1 MKRVYMFFVW
11 AVLLFALSAC
21 GNGGEGAEG
30 SSQGVSGRTQGSPQ
44 PVTEET
50 QVEGDD
56 TQSSEETA
64 SVSEESGGRTLVA
77 YFTMAD
83 IVPEGADAVTHTT
96 PMVGNTEAAA
106 LEIGRQTGGELF
118 AIKTVSD
125 YPVSH
130 SECSAIAEE
139 EMKSDARPELS
150 THVEDMGS
158 YSVIYIGFPI
168 WWYQEPMA
176 VRTFLEE
183 YDFSGKTIIP
193 FCTTLGAGIGE
204 SEENIRSLCPDA
216 VVLEGLTL
224 RTGQDSFEEAIA
236 DWIAGLGVEE

>member
-1 MKRVYMFFVW
+1 MRRIYMLFVW

-21 GNGGEGAEG
+21 GNGGEGTEG
-30 SSQGVSGRTQGSPQ
+30 SSQGTSGRTQGSPQ
-44 PVTEET
+44 PVTEE
-50 QVEGDD
+50 VKPEGDD

-64 SVSEESGGRTLVA
+64 FIPEESGGRTLVA

-83 IVPEGADAVTHTT
+83 IVPEGADAVTHAT

-118 AIKTVSD
+118 AIKTASD

-183 YDFSGKTIIP
+183 YDFSGKTVIP